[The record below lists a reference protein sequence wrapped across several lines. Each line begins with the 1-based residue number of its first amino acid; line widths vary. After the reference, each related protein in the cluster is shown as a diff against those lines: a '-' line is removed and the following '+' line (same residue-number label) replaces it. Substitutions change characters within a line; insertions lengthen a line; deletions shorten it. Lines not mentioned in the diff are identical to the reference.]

1 MPGMVGPSTVIARRT
16 WIQSNVR
23 ASKTFRERIMRRGN
37 KGGRDGKKSQRP
49 KVSFKLFYAR
59 ERESRLFLC
68 FAHMQRARGHRQ
80 KGSGT
85 VMVSR
90 GSISTHGV
98 TMAEWQKTPKQ
109 ACISLIAD
117 NIFTKKYID
126 NIFTGKMY
134 HHKKYI
140 AFLPAFASILPVEQ
154 TPQTNLPRCW
164 EPSGRQRD
172 GR

>member
-1 MPGMVGPSTVIARRT
+1 
-16 WIQSNVR
+16 
-23 ASKTFRERIMRRGN
+23 MRRGN

-49 KVSFKLFYAR
+49 KVSFQLFYAR
-59 ERESRLFLC
+59 EWECRLFVFC
-68 FAHMQRARGHRQ
+68 YVQRARGHRQ

-109 ACISLIAD
+109 ACMPSLLTT
-117 NIFTKKYID
+117 FSQKKYID
-126 NIFTGKMY
+126 NIFTEKMY

-140 AFLPAFASILPVEQ
+140 AFLLAFASILSVEQ

-172 GR
+172 GG